1 MLGRSVGPLPP
12 WLPDN
17 ITHLLIHIVP
27 LVVVQKPI
35 TRKMTNEL
43 SNEVARLTMATKEA
57 HLM

>member
-1 MLGRSVGPLPP
+1 VGPLPP